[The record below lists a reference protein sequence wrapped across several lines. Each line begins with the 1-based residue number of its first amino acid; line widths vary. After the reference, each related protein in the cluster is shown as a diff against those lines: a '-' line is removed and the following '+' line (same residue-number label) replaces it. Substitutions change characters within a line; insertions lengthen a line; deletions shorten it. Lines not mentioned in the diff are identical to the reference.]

1 VIAYASRVLNDAE
14 KNYAATEKEAL
25 LGTKFL
31 IETDHSALQW
41 LFAKKQQSGILSR
54 WNQRLAEYEFEII
67 HKPGKSIP
75 HVDALSRSFSV
86 NIITE
91 AQANEFKEEQ
101 LRDKSLNTLRQQ
113 IVEISNHTLQPNS
126 ESFILQNEILYRI
139 YTPNNPTTRRMDIM
153 RSFHESPLAAHIG
166 EYKTFTKIADK
177 YWWPSKNMPLQPIAV
192 PLEPF
197 HTIAMDIV
205 GPLTKII

>member
-1 VIAYASRVLNDAE
+1 MLYQEV
-14 KNYAATEKEAL
+14 
-25 LGTKFL
+25 
-31 IETDHSALQW
+31 
-41 LFAKKQQSGILSR
+41 
-54 WNQRLAEYEFEII
+54 
-67 HKPGKSIP
+67 
-75 HVDALSRSFSV
+75 FSV

-139 YTPNNPTTRRMDIM
+139 YTPNNPKRITKTIKQVVVPTTRRMDIM
-153 RSFHESPLAAHIG
+153 RSFHESPLAAHLG